1 MIRVVIV
8 ALLCLLTVACVPQA
22 PVDPLAA
29 LRQSDGSVLWQQ
41 EYVFVPPAGKWSLV
55 SLDEDD
61 YSVAFS
67 KGCDEFF
74 PCQSTMAYAEEPF
87 GYSQDF
93 RQRQAEF
100 FRRYL
105 WASRVVFDPPQLEET
120 TLNGRPALV
129 AVIEGKEQV
138 KRHKVW
144 SKVVFTRR
152 GERVI
157 AFYFNQWRPE
167 DQPFDRA
174 DEADFDAFVNSFG
187 FVKPSFF
194 ELL

>member
-1 MIRVVIV
+1 MIRTVI
-8 ALLCLLTVACVPQA
+8 AGLLCFLSVACVPQP
-22 PVDPLAA
+22 PVDPLAS
-29 LRQSDGSVLWQQ
+29 LRQPDGSILWQQ
-41 EYVFVPPAGKWSLV
+41 EYVFAPPPNNWSLV

-61 YSVAFS
+61 YSVAFA
-67 KGCDEFF
+67 KGCREFF

-87 GYSQDF
+87 GYSSDF

-100 FRRYL
+100 FKRYL
-105 WASRVVFDPPQLEET
+105 WASRVVFDLPQLEET
-120 TLNGRPALV
+120 TINGRPALV
-129 AVIEGKEQV
+129 AVIEGKEKV

-144 SKVVFTRR
+144 SKVVFTHR

-167 DQPFDRA
+167 DQPFNKA
-174 DEADFDAFVNSFG
+174 DEADFDAFVNSFK

-194 ELL
+194 EQL

>member
-1 MIRVVIV
+1 MTRIFRIG
-8 ALLCLLTVACVPQA
+8 LLCLLTVGCMAPP

-29 LRQSDGSVLWQQ
+29 LRQADGSVLWQQ
-41 EYVFVPPAGKWSLV
+41 EYAFVPPVGKWSLV

-67 KGCDEFF
+67 KECREFF
-74 PCQSTMAYAEEPF
+74 PCQSAMAYAEEPF

-100 FRRYL
+100 FKRYL
-105 WASRVVFDPPQLEET
+105 WASRVVFDLPQLEET
-120 TLNGRPALV
+120 TLNGQPALV
-129 AVIEGKEQV
+129 AVVEGKEKV

-152 GERVI
+152 GERVV

-167 DQPFDRA
+167 DQAFDRA
-174 DEADFDAFVNSFG
+174 DVADFDAFVDSFK

-194 ELL
+194 ERL